1 MNKSVSLTDYKINK
15 VLGEN
20 FKKFIN
26 LLESSTDFSPFLFKN
41 STLNHSPQQDNDIT
55 YQFSEYLM
63 AATAAFRQI
72 ENPNLHKINISNNFT
87 SSLSTIFDELAD
99 NKQSGTLNYN
109 TSKFDFL
116 QLPFK
121 INNPS
126 ISHLIDGFHLL
137 PYKTVIYP
145 KINDKDNSPLINII
159 LYLQHYIALL
169 DLTYLDSSTL
179 ITFLQQDNI
188 TFMKYVNELI
198 NVLNS
203 TKYFSSSLN
212 FPNSGPIEYGVIAGL
227 IGIADK
233 IIRKFKTINSN
244 PLGEDDMTLF
254 VDTVDNWV
262 DKFVKQPFD
271 IAIVKD
277 ALKLDDLNKMGVNV
291 DKLGLTNIEKKNY
304 NENGL
309 LNPQYILNV
318 DIATSITS
326 TPQKGGMMV
335 QHGGPNA
342 IRKGANLAKKNNVVV
357 AGKIKSLDFLYG
369 PPIEDANNL
378 KQNLISELKQGKKNE
393 TEQDNA
399 NLVTTDS
406 VKLIEDADLATGLIH
421 KLLNGTPN
429 DNLTRIHI
437 LAYLYAKVE
446 NNITPDNIN
455 KIIKKNVENYAKVW
469 ARIRSISSDVK
480 EYSNEFSTEFTL
492 NTYNKFSLNGN
503 ILGEGPVPETKKNDL
518 NVPEIK
524 SLYLDHILKDPDF
537 YSKFFNLIEIN
548 TGKSTNDLKA
558 GMEHLQ
564 KYRLNVKKVEG
575 YSKLNMQV
583 GGKFGDIVL
592 VSLVPDY
599 NGIGGIYLTKND
611 VISKNI
617 LNNIGKE
624 AIKNI
629 VRNIYESQGQNIN
642 IYGVNIDLIKIAR
655 IVSLGGLFDVDYQMY
670 FKTVLNKVANGGPEI
685 APYWK
690 SNENQ
695 LSSHMLREATQWK
708 REGND
713 FIRSDASGKVIEN
726 KPENNCAFINETTE
740 ECLDFF
746 AQCLVAND
754 NDFEEACR
762 EILNFNFNVNVPMTQ
777 LKEEIMKVDPI
788 VAFGLLKQ
796 FKFGS
801 YLSESDY
808 PIKGFRSYKVQSVGS
823 WVQELLTGSNDRC
836 KVPTAPVAGIC
847 NPASLN
853 DQLGSLA
860 PIIISMARDPS
871 KYPFFNYLDIFVQW
885 VNANPQVLNP
895 EEILHPTDTSKYP
908 PINKSFNTYDY
919 SNPYKTPKS
928 RLINICDGLERL
940 KVSITS
946 NLAGFNGYNTISNVA
961 NIPLGI
967 NMPFNRSSFISPIPS
982 LSQVTMYGGS
992 YSVETELKNSDY
1004 PLGYVMFDQIYK
1016 DLIST
1021 IKQAAAKTKL
1031 SSTTQDNIQQ
1041 KLERFKETEEA
1052 LRKSLINL
1060 IERNKLYKASQGYI
1074 NPYTENEE
1082 QFEALLKKHSNL
1094 LQLSSTYNKK
1104 AINLIDVFQTIA
1116 NAVLSK
1122 TTPTE
1127 TSDYKR
1133 PLSMQYY

>member
-41 STLNHSPQQDNDIT
+41 STLSHSPQQDNDIT

-72 ENPNLHKINISNNFT
+72 EKPNLHKISLSNNYT
-87 SSLSTIFDELAD
+87 SSISTIFDELAS
-99 NKQSGTLNYN
+99 NRPTGTFNYS
-109 TSKFDFL
+109 TSKFTFN
-116 QLPFK
+116 QLPFQ

-137 PYKTVIYP
+137 PYVDTIYP
-145 KINDKDNSPLINII
+145 INTTENSSLINVV

-169 DLTYLDSSTL
+169 DLTNLDSSTL
-179 ITFLQQDNI
+179 IRFLQQDNL
-188 TFMKYVNELI
+188 TFMMYVNDI
-198 NVLNS
+198 VDSLNDTAFFS
-203 TKYFSSSLN
+203 TSLN
-212 FPNSGPIEYGVIAGL
+212 FPNSDLIKNGVLAGL

-233 IIRKFKTINSN
+233 IIKKFKNINVN
-244 PLGEDDMTLF
+244 PLGNNNIISF

-262 DKFVKQPFD
+262 AQLPQTPWNN
-271 IAIVKD
+271 AIKA
-277 ALKLDDLNKMGVNV
+277 ALDPLADLNEMGASVG
-291 DKLGLTNIEKKNY
+291 DLGLTPDEIKNY

-309 LNPQYILNV
+309 LNPQYILRAVKKQIEVN
-318 DIATSITS
+318 AQT
-326 TPQKGGMMV
+326 GGASKP
-335 QHGGPNA
+335 G
-342 IRKGANLAKKNNVVV
+342 LALHAPGVGNEV
-357 AGKIKSLDFLYG
+357 KSLNFLYG
-369 PPIEDANNL
+369 PIFKNGNTL
-378 KQNLISELKQGKKNE
+378 KQNLISESNQGKKDE
-393 TEQDNA
+393 TEQANA
-399 NLVTTDS
+399 ELVKDDK
-406 VKLIEDADLATGLIH
+406 VKLIENSDLTAGLIFTL
-421 KLLNGTPN
+421 KSNGTP
-429 DNLTRIHI
+429 DNNLVRIHL
-437 LAYLYAKVE
+437 LAYLYAKVK
-446 NNITPDNIN
+446 NNAATTEEIN
-455 KIIKKNVENYAKVW
+455 RYIKKNVENYAKVW
-469 ARIRSISSDVK
+469 ARIRSISPDIK
-480 EYSNEFSTEFTL
+480 EYNNEFSTEFTL
-492 NTYNKFSLNGN
+492 NTYNVLSLTGN
-503 ILGEGPVPETKKNDL
+503 TLGQGPMPKVEKNNL

-524 SLYLDHILKDPDF
+524 NLYLDNILKDVDF
-537 YSKFFNLIEIN
+537 YSKFFNLIEIK
-548 TGKSTNDLKA
+548 TGRSTNDLTA
-558 GMEHLQ
+558 GVEHLQ
-564 KYRLNVKKVEG
+564 DYRLNVKKVEG

-599 NGIGGIYLTKND
+599 NGVGGIYLTKTD
-611 VISKNI
+611 VISKNT
-617 LNNIGKE
+617 LNNVGKE

-629 VRNIYESQGQNIN
+629 VRNIYETQGENVKV
-642 IYGVNIDLIKIAR
+642 YGINIDLVRIAR
-655 IVSLGGLFDVDYQMY
+655 TVALGGLFDVDYQIY
-670 FKTVLNKVANGGPEI
+670 FKSVLNRVASSAPEV
-685 APYWK
+685 ATYWK

-695 LSSHMLREATQWK
+695 LSSHMLREASKWK

-713 FIRSDASGKVIEN
+713 FIRTDENGKVIEN

-754 NDFEEACR
+754 NDFETACK

-777 LKEEIMKVDPI
+777 LKEEIIKVDPI

-801 YLSESDY
+801 YLTESDY

-895 EEILHPTDTSKYP
+895 EEVLHPMNTSIYP
-908 PINKSFNTYDY
+908 PIDKSFNTYDY

-946 NLAGFNGYNTISNVA
+946 NLAGFNGYSTISNIA
-961 NIPLGI
+961 NIPIGI
-967 NMPFNRSSFISPIPS
+967 NMPFNRSSFISPIPT
-982 LSQVTMYGGS
+982 LSQVTMFGGS
-992 YSVETELKNSDY
+992 YSVEAELKDSNY
-1004 PLGYVMFDQIYK
+1004 PLGYAMFDQIYK

-1021 IKQAAAKTKL
+1021 MKQASMKTKL

-1060 IERNKLYKASQGYI
+1060 IERNRLYKASQGYI
-1074 NPYTENEE
+1074 NPYTENDE

-1122 TTPTE
+1122 TNPVE